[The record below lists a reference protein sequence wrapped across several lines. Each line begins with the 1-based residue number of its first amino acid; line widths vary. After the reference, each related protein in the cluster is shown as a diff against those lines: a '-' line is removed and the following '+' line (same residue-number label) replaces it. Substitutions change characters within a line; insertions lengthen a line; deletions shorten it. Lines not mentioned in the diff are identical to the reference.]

1 MTIVWLSLAR
11 RYRWD
16 EGETGPSVVLY
27 QLEEYWASAIRRPV
41 PDSTFHPARFFMRV
55 GTVGLAVFILGC
67 IYQRHRQAKTETIRS
82 PTAADQVTKGFAG
95 QQPPTGTAGKNLE
108 IFRGRLY
115 VNALI
120 TDAVGQ

>member
-1 MTIVWLSLAR
+1 MLVFSATMTIVWLSLAR

-27 QLEEYWASAIRRPV
+27 QLEEYWASVIRRPV
-41 PDSTFHPARFFMRV
+41 PDSTCHPARFFMRV

-82 PTAADQVTKGFAG
+82 PTAAEPGHQGICGTTAAG
-95 QQPPTGTAGKNLE
+95 RHGGKKS
-108 IFRGRLY
+108 
-115 VNALI
+115 
-120 TDAVGQ
+120 